1 MSIRVS
7 CVTASLFLLNA
18 VVGCDVEMGGRTGG
32 PVMNESQQATDLAG
46 GLGSSAP
53 AANQNPAPV
62 PQPMPNEQPAAQP
75 APAEPVGEQSGSHV
89 GERSK
94 EILNAKEIVKDPNW
108 TVAASDPSQVRGF
121 TGSGTVYNRAVA
133 LSGTVGL
140 EQWVQHTQALE
151 GRFPTYQEL
160 QDYIA
165 QNSVDMPA
173 LRVYQHYGYDE
184 STGQVVI
191 LENREEK
198 EGRRRELHLD
208 PNE

>member
-1 MSIRVS
+1 MSVRLS
-7 CVTASLFLLNA
+7 CVVASLFLLNA
-18 VVGCDVEMGGRTGG
+18 VVGCDVEMGRTGG
-32 PVMNESQQATDLAG
+32 PVMNESQQASDLAG
-46 GLGSSAP
+46 DVGSSAP
-53 AANQNPAPV
+53 AANPNPEAN
-62 PQPMPNEQPAAQP
+62 PQPMANEQPAAQP
-75 APAEPVGEQSGSHV
+75 AAAEPVGEQSGSHV
-89 GERSK
+89 GQRSK
-94 EILNAKEIVKDPNW
+94 EILNAKEIVQDPNW
-108 TVAASDPSQVRGF
+108 TVAASDPSQVKGF
-121 TGSGTVYNRAVA
+121 SISGTAYNRAAA

-165 QNSVDMPA
+165 QNNVDMPA
-173 LRVYQHYGYDE
+173 LREYQHYGYDE